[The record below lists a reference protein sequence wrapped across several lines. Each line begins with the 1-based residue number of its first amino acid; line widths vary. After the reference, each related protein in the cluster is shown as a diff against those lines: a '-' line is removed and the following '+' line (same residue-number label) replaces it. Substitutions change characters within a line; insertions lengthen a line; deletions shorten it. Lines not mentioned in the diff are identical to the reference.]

1 MSSLPSEAKKL
12 EDWTDDEIIAANA
25 NIERATSCAGH
36 VTESMTAIKELLL
49 EDNGNGSAIINVISE
64 LLFRMNSHIT
74 NSISS
79 VDSIFSEEKQRRI
92 DEAKAAEDAAKKAQ
106 IEEDFAQLL
115 SDKYDMTWDEYK
127 NL

>member
-1 MSSLPSEAKKL
+1 MSSLPCQAKKL
-12 EDWTDDEIIAANA
+12 EDWTDNEILAANA
-25 NIERATSCAGH
+25 NIERAISCAGH
-36 VTESMTAIKELLL
+36 VTESMAAIKELLL

-64 LLFRMNSHIT
+64 LLFRMDSHIT

-92 DEAKAAEDAAKKAQ
+92 DEAKAAEDAVKKSQ